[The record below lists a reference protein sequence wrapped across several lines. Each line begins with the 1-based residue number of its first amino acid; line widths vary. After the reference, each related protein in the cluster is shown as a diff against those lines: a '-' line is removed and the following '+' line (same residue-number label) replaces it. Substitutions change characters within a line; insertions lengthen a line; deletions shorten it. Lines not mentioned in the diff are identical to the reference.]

1 MSNVAKAATA
11 AAACMLM
18 ASLSSYLH
26 YMIRPDRPWDF
37 AVPLLVFLTP
47 VALSL
52 LVWRNFASRLAALM
66 SLEALSFLTAM
77 WIAIAGFNDGL

>member
-26 YMIRPDRPWDF
+26 YMVRPDRPWEF
-37 AVPLLVFLTP
+37 AVPLLVFLP
-47 VALSL
+47 SVALAL
-52 LVWRNFASRLAALM
+52 LVWRNIASRLAALVSM
-66 SLEALSFLTAM
+66 EALSFLTAM
-77 WIAIAGFNDGL
+77 WIAIAVFNDGL